1 MDILMVYLP
10 RISARA
16 EYIISLILR
25 DMMGAEVILTE
36 SVQDYT
42 SYTGPRI
49 EYCTEPTGEGIF
61 MHACELLFQTSLT
74 TQSPRLFTY
83 ENYPAFF
90 PVQDDRSAFP
100 FDLFAAA
107 FYLVTRYEEYLPF
120 VPDKFGRFRASDSIV
135 SKGNFLRL
143 PIVNLWGNLLKDLI
157 NETYPVVKFRDKKF
171 HFIPSID
178 IDHAYA
184 FKQRTL
190 FRTLGGY
197 GTSLI
202 AGDLKKIA
210 YRTNVL
216 MGLKEDPFDQYKT
229 IGDLHEQFG
238 VIPLYFV
245 LFADYGKDDNNVT
258 LSGSSFRQLLR
269 SLDDSGTLGIHPS
282 LTSGKNPEILHKEIT
297 GLGKLL
303 GHKIELSRHHFLKVS
318 FPETFRLLIKNG
330 ITHDYSLGYASD
342 VGFRAGIADPFP
354 FFDLIRDRQEN
365 LMIHPVTLMDVTL
378 KDYLQKSPDEAIAE
392 CRSFVDTIKAI
403 NGEFISV
410 WHNESFDESDRWKG
424 WTRVY
429 KDLLSYSTGM
439 MQRK

>member
-1 MDILMVYLP
+1 MDTLMVYLP

-16 EYIISLILR
+16 EYIIPLILR
-25 DMMGAEVILTE
+25 DLMGAEVILTE

-49 EYCTEPTGEGIF
+49 EYCTEQTGEGIF
-61 MHACELLFQTSLT
+61 MQACELLFQTSVT
-74 TQSPRLFTY
+74 TQSPELFTY
-83 ENYPAFF
+83 RNYPAFF
-90 PVQDDRSAFP
+90 SVQDERSAFP

-107 FYLVTRYEEYLPF
+107 FYLITRYEEYLPF
-120 VPDKFGRFRASDSIV
+120 VPDKFGRFKASDSIA

-143 PIVNLWGNLLKDLI
+143 PIVNLWANLLKDLI
-157 NETYPVVKFRDKKF
+157 METYPAIKLRDKEF
-171 HFIPSID
+171 RFIPTID

-202 AGDLKKIA
+202 AGDIKKIA
-210 YRTNVL
+210 YRTKVL
-216 MGLKEDPFDQYKT
+216 IGLMEDPFNQYET
-229 IGDLHEQFG
+229 IRDIHEQIE

-258 LSGSSFRQLLR
+258 LSGNIFRQLLR
-269 SLDDSGTLGIHPS
+269 RLDDSGTLGIHPS
-282 LTSGKNPEILHKEIT
+282 LTSGKNPQILHKEIT

-303 GHKIELSRHHFLKVS
+303 RHEIELSRQHFLKVS

-330 ITHDYSLGYASD
+330 IHHDYSIGYASD
-342 VGFRAGIADPFP
+342 VGFRAGIAYPFP
-354 FFDLIRDRQEN
+354 FFDLISDRQEN

-378 KDYLQKSPDEAIAE
+378 KDYLQKNPDEAIAE
-392 CRSFVDTIKAI
+392 CRSFVDAIKAI
-403 NGEFISV
+403 KGEFISV
-410 WHNESFDESDRWKG
+410 WHNESFDESGRWKG

-429 KDLLSYSTGM
+429 KDLLFYSTGM
-439 MQRK
+439 MLNE